1 MTNPFDKYQPFQ
13 KLTKPLFLYIEYE
26 YLIHMTEEEIVGII
40 PNTKSGFLGQKAYN
54 LIVTNH
60 RLIVAELTKDMLKD
74 EAKRVTDET
83 KEKGEGIFS
92 RMAKT
97 MSSGTNLYQKYY
109 SMPIE
114 SILTENPGNYSITV
128 NDVKKIKIKLGMMYD
143 DGRNIPNEITIKWAN
158 GKESFKFSSSTND
171 AKNILKKTFG
181 NLVK

>member
-1 MTNPFDKYQPFQ
+1 MTNISNLTP
-13 KLTKPLFLYIEYE
+13 TKPISLYMGYK
-26 YLIHMTEEEIVGII
+26 YLINMTGEEIMGII
-40 PNTKSGFLGQKAYN
+40 PNTHSGFLGQKAYN
-54 LIVTNH
+54 LIVTNN

-83 KEKGEGIFS
+83 KEQGEGIFN

-114 SILTENPGNYSITV
+114 SILAENPGNYSIAV
-128 NDVKKIKIKLGMMYD
+128 NDVKKIRIKLGMMYD
-143 DGRNIPNEITIKWAN
+143 DGRNTPNEIRIKWAN
-158 GKESFKFSSSTND
+158 GKESFKFSSSTGD